1 MVFIFLGCF
10 LNALL
15 LLLLLLAAIVTT
27 EWVCF
32 HIFGF
37 VSPLHFNCL
46 ELDDTNTKQA
56 WHPGEAFTKRRFLYI
71 YRFSLVSVMG
81 WQTIRRAR
89 LTKNASNGIFNV

>member
-15 LLLLLLAAIVTT
+15 LLLLLLAVIMTI

-37 VSPLHFNCL
+37 VSPLHLNCL

-56 WHPGEAFTKRRFLYI
+56 WHPGEAFTETQI
-71 YRFSLVSVMG
+71 SVYLQVQPCECDG
-81 WQTIRRAR
+81 VADDT
-89 LTKNASNGIFNV
+89 TGPSNKKCLKWNI